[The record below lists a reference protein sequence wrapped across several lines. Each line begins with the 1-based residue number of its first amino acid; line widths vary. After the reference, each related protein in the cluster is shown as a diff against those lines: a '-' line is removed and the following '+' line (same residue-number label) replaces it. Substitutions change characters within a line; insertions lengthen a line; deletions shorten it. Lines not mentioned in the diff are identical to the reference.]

1 MNILFVLQ
9 RYPGFGGI
17 ENVTATLS
25 EAFCSKLGH
34 NVVIFS
40 TSRQK
45 NDSQMIKNKCWKYI
59 TSDLKGSLLIS
70 FFQRIVKENNID
82 LIIYQDSY
90 VPEEYLIENLDRSNL
105 KIIVCEH
112 NTPNCLEIGLKNSVK
127 ETPFFSFKGLVRR
140 ILYPS
145 RLCDTYTKSKKR
157 HQKMVDLSDSYI
169 LLSETFKQTLLDYYG
184 IKSKKIIAITNPISS
199 EKQYKFKSQAKEK
212 IVLFVGRLTKQ
223 KGVNYLI
230 DIWKII
236 EKNHH
241 DWKLMIIGD
250 GEERNFIEKKISK
263 YNLKNIHIEGY
274 QSDVYSYYRKASI
287 LFMTSI
293 FEGFGLV
300 LAEAMSYGVVPIAF
314 NSYESISD
322 IIDHNFNGFLVTPF
336 DLQEYTKKFEMAI
349 SDDNFDKMSYNAI
362 SKSNNFDILNVLKY
376 WEHILK

>member
-1 MNILFVLQ
+1 
-9 RYPGFGGI
+9 
-17 ENVTATLS
+17 
-25 EAFCSKLGH
+25 
-34 NVVIFS
+34 
-40 TSRQK
+40 
-45 NDSQMIKNKCWKYI
+45 
-59 TSDLKGSLLIS
+59 
-70 FFQRIVKENNID
+70 
-82 LIIYQDSY
+82 
-90 VPEEYLIENLDRSNL
+90 
-105 KIIVCEH
+105 
-112 NTPNCLEIGLKNSVK
+112 
-127 ETPFFSFKGLVRR
+127 
-140 ILYPS
+140 
-145 RLCDTYTKSKKR
+145 
-157 HQKMVDLSDSYI
+157 MVDLSDSYI

-322 IIDHNFNGFLVTPF
+322 IIDHNFNGFSVSMYLIKERQAEIAV
-336 DLQEYTKKFEMAI
+336 ANG
-349 SDDNFDKMSYNAI
+349 NFDEAI
-362 SKSNNFDILNVLKY
+362 QFLEQAKKYAIEYDKVKETQKGKFTCLLLDHYEDDYTDSRIESLLMDSWKKEVFENKIFDVLR
-376 WEHILK
+376 ESEEFQSLINE